1 MTITTTAK
9 NAMLATLTLTHV
21 SLHSADTGADGT
33 TGEVTVTRGVVAF
46 GTPTD
51 GRITLTADVTIIVSD
66 PVTITHIGY
75 WNESVFILS
84 QEITPELIT
93 EPSNF
98 VLQATTTYI
107 EI

>member
-1 MTITTTAK
+1 MTITASAK

-21 SLHSADTGADGT
+21 SLHSADTGVDGT
-33 TGEVTVTRGVVAF
+33 TGEIAVTRGVVAF

-51 GRITLTADVTIIVSD
+51 GRITLTTDVTMTISE
-66 PVTITHIGY
+66 PVTISHIGY
-75 WNESVFILS
+75 WNESVFVLS
-84 QEITPELIT
+84 QEITPRVIT

-98 VLQATTTYI
+98 VLQATSTYI